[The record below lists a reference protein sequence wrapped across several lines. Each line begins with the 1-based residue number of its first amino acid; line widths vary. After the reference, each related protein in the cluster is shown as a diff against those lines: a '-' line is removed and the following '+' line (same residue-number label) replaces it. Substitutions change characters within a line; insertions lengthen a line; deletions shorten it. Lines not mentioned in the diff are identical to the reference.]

1 MLRAGLSRFKRPI
14 SSGVFFV
21 ARGVVEDLGDVVGG
35 GVFAFDA
42 DGFRRVEVFV
52 GEFLHF
58 LCHRRRE
65 QKVQAFVRGRHLPQ
79 EVAHVVDEAE
89 VKHPVGFVQ
98 YAYFDVFQADDF
110 LFVKVDDAPRCADDD
125 VYRRVFEQVA
135 LVFHADA
142 AVDGKAVQPGV
153 GADLVGVFFDLYGE
167 FACRRQHDCPRPF
180 GFGVDGVGEQVVVE
194 GDEEGSGFAGSGLRQ
209 SHHVVTAERQR
220 QGFFLYRRGVG
231 EAVVFQRFLY
241 GRVNGKAAESG
252 RGRVVFCHVVSR
264 DFSVV
269 TARIIPFFHLPGSR
283 ARATRG
289 GSALLY
295 CAAVF

>member
-1 MLRAGLSRFKRPI
+1 MFG
-14 SSGVFFV
+14 
-21 ARGVVEDLGDVVGG
+21 GVVEDLGDVVGG
-35 GVFAFDA
+35 GLPAFDA

-52 GEFLHF
+52 SEFLHF
-58 LCHRRRE
+58 LRHGCGE
-65 QKVQAFVRGRHLPQ
+65 QEVQALMRGRHLPQ
-79 EVAHVVDEAE
+79 EVAHVVNEAE
-89 VKHPVGFVQ
+89 VKHAVGFVEH
-98 YAYFDVFQADDF
+98 ADFNVFQADDF
-110 LFVKVDDAPRCADDD
+110 LFVEVDDAPRCADDD
-125 VYRRVFEQVA
+125 VYRRVFQQVA

-142 AVDGKAVQPGV
+142 AVYGKAVQPGV
-153 GADLVGVFFDLYGE
+153 SADLVGVFFDLYGQ
-167 FACRRQHDCPRPF
+167 FARGRQHYRPRPF
-180 GFGVDGVGEQVVVE
+180 GFGVDGVGEEVVVE
-194 GDEEGSGFAGSGLRQ
+194 RDEKGSGFAGSGLRQ
-209 SHHVVTAERQR
+209 SHDVVAAQGQR
-220 QGFFLYRRGVG
+220 QGFFLYRRGVS

-289 GSALLY
+289 WVALLY